1 VPAHGRPPL
10 RRLVGSVYAVDRL
23 NSAAGKP
30 AAPNEK
36 KPRTPK
42 GVRLS
47 DCQARGA

>member
-1 VPAHGRPPL
+1 VPARGRRPL
-10 RRLVGSVYAVDRL
+10 RRVVGSVWAVDRL

-30 AAPNEK
+30 AATNEK
-36 KPRTPK
+36 KPRTPE